1 MYCACCSVQNWP
13 LSSLNWISKVDN
25 RHYVRAYC
33 PNIYIVQIGLQAL
46 TKLTNLEKFLL
57 YHANN
62 ISSKD
67 FRNFFNS
74 AKLTKMTYVNLSGCK
89 NINVSVEA
97 IVRKSC
103 PRVRRV
109 IVGRR
114 PIRLEEAYVDFGL
127 YNKDIR
133 NDNKHHMHF
142 VSVQPLNST
151 TNQRFWSA

>member
-1 MYCACCSVQNWP
+1 MGPPYYVFDNLSV
-13 LSSLNWISKVDN
+13 LSIYSEVL
-25 RHYVRAYC
+25 VRAYC
-33 PNIYIVQIGLQAL
+33 PNIYTVQIGLQAL

-151 TNQRFWSA
+151 TNQRF

>member
-1 MYCACCSVQNWP
+1 MSPPYYVFDNLSV
-13 LSSLNWISKVDN
+13 LSIYSEVL
-25 RHYVRAYC
+25 VRAYC
-33 PNIYIVQIGLQAL
+33 PNIYTVHIGLQAL

>member
-1 MYCACCSVQNWP
+1 MCHEISQCKRLRKLG
-13 LSSLNWISKVDN
+13 LS
-25 RHYVRAYC
+25 HAE
-33 PNIYIVQIGLQAL
+33 NITAIGLQSLA
-46 TKLTNLEKFLL
+46 KLTNLEKLLL

-67 FRNFFNS
+67 FRDFFNS
-74 AKLTKMTYVNLSGCK
+74 AKLTKITYVNLSGCK

-114 PIRLEEAYVDFGL
+114 PIRLEEAYIDFGL
-127 YNKDIR
+127 YQKD
-133 NDNKHHMHF
+133 KHDKSQCMHF
-142 VSVQPLNST
+142 VSVQPV
-151 TNQRFWSA
+151 TNPR

>member
-1 MYCACCSVQNWP
+1 MCHE
-13 LSSLNWISKVDN
+13 ISQCRKL
-25 RHYVRAYC
+25 RKLGISHAE
-33 PNIYIVQIGLQAL
+33 NITPIGLQAL
-46 TKLTNLEKFLL
+46 AKLTNLEKFLL

-67 FRNFFNS
+67 FRDFFNS
-74 AKLTKMTYVNLSGCK
+74 AKLTKITYVNLSGCK

-114 PIRLEEAYVDFGL
+114 PIRLEEAYIDFGL
-127 YNKDIR
+127 YQKDNR
-133 NDNKHHMHF
+133 NEQNKHHMHF
-142 VSVQPLNST
+142 VSVQPLYNT
-151 TNQRFWSA
+151 PNQRSA